1 MKRLFPFLLLLVA
14 AGACVFAYVANRQ
27 PEKVQ
32 SEFLSSETIAEQALD
47 RGQRLQQLGKFELA
61 IAEFEKV
68 PQDAG
73 DLAVAA
79 RIAQASTLLNLG
91 YLVDAED
98 QLNRLAEISPGDP
111 YLLNLRQ
118 GLLTAAGRR
127 WESRKDL
134 TQLLQ
139 LGVGK
144 TRTYLIYL
152 ANLHEMPAP
161 DEDYFERIV
170 AVGDAWGSLG
180 AARVAMALNSDKS
193 AINHLRKTL
202 DEKPDSTEAKVQLAG
217 FLLDQGRGDD
227 FQKYITT
234 FSKQDFQHPV
244 IWMLQG
250 RWAQEQ
256 GQNDVAIRCYWEC
269 LKRDPNFGRAC
280 YQLGQLLA
288 KKGRP
293 EVAGEFLERAGQLDL
308 LREHATRLYDMMTEQ
323 QSLLK
328 VTEACRDLGRP
339 LEAER
344 WCTVLEDLNVAKLT
358 SRAAEV
364 RETLPDISPLPALLP
379 EADLAANI
387 DLSEFPMPDWTR
399 ASISDEIASSDQS
412 ASTQVPSDQQQSFVL
427 IDQAKELGI
436 QFVYENGDDPN
447 SEGQRM
453 FEYTGG
459 GVGVIDLDNDLWP
472 DLSFTQGTKWPPKEN
487 RGVFFDHLYRNRRG
501 AEFTEVSEV
510 AGLRDDRFGQGI
522 SVGDLNNDG
531 FQDVYIA
538 NIDGNRLFEN
548 NGDGTYS
555 DITVGAGL
563 GHKNWTT
570 SCLMA
575 DFNGDGIADIY
586 DVTFLQGEDIFY
598 RICSDEN
605 GVARSCAPAGFDAA
619 PDYVFRGTGDGR
631 FEPFSDAA
639 GFNQEDGDGLGIVA
653 ADFNNDGRPAIFI
666 ANDGRP
672 NFLISA
678 AVTDDESGVV
688 SEWMDTAVTTGAA
701 FDEEGRSQACMGIAA
716 GDLNQDGYV
725 DLFITNFYQE
735 SNILY
740 QNLGGGAFL
749 DLTRTNGLRSP
760 GFDKLGFGTQAID
773 FDLNGWQDLIVVN
786 GHVDD
791 FTHKKIPYRM
801 QPQAYRNIDGQR
813 FEEVKAV
820 NSDDYRQRD
829 LLGRGLAKI
838 DWNRDRKVDFAV
850 TQLTDP
856 ASLVTNETPSVR
868 ESISL
873 RLVGRKCSRDAFYAR
888 VSVSAGDWSEEQQLT
903 AGNGYQ
909 ASSEKR
915 LVFAI
920 PKSAEPIQLRV
931 TWPDQSIQTFLDVQ
945 RNTDFLAIEGCKQ
958 VYFVPL

>member
-1 MKRLFPFLLLLVA
+1 MKRILPFLLLLIA
-14 AGACVFAYVANRQ
+14 AAACVFAFVSTREPTEAK
-27 PEKVQ
+27 PEPV
-32 SEFLSSETIAEQALD
+32 SVSALARLALD
-47 RGQRLQQLGKFELA
+47 RGQQLQRSGKYMLA
-61 IAEFEKV
+61 IAEFDKV

-79 RIAQASTLLNLG
+79 RVSQASTLLNLG
-91 YLVDAED
+91 YLCDAET
-98 QLNRLAEISPGDP
+98 QLQRLEAIAPTDP
-111 YLLNLRQ
+111 FLFDLRQ

-127 WESRKDL
+127 WESKADL
-134 TQLLQ
+134 TRLLQ

-180 AARVAMALNSDKS
+180 AARVAMALNSDQS

-202 DEKPDSTEAKVQLAG
+202 DEKPNSTEAKVQLAG
-217 FLLDQGRGDD
+217 FLLDQGRGED
-227 FQKYITT
+227 FQKYVTT
-234 FSKQDFQHPV
+234 LTQQDFGHPV

-256 GQNDVAIRCYWEC
+256 GQDNVATRCYWEC

-288 KKGRP
+288 KQGRE
-293 EVAGEFLERAGQLDL
+293 EVAGKFLKRAGQLDL

-328 VTEACRDLGRP
+328 VTEACADLGRL

-344 WCTVLEDLNVAKLT
+344 WCTVLEEQNVPKLT
-358 SRAAEV
+358 ARAAEV
-364 RETLPDISPLPALLP
+364 RKSLPETSPLPILSADS
-379 EADLAANI
+379 DLAALI
-387 DLSEFPMPDWTR
+387 DLSEFPMPDWSA
-399 ASISDEIASSDQS
+399 ASIPDSIAGTKAKSSTNS
-412 ASTQVPSDQQQSFVL
+412 ASNEQQSFVL
-427 IDQAKELGI
+427 IDQAQQLGI
-436 QFVYENGDDPN
+436 QFTYENGDDPN
-447 SEGQRM
+447 SDGQRM

-459 GVGVIDLDNDLWP
+459 GVGVLDLDNDLWP
-472 DLSFTQGTKWPPKEN
+472 DISFTQGNHWPPAEHQGK
-487 RGVFFDHLYRNRRG
+487 FFDHLYRNRRG
-501 AEFTEVSEV
+501 EGFVEVSELT
-510 AGLRDDRFGQGI
+510 GLRDDRFGQGI
-522 SVGDLNNDG
+522 SVGDFNNDG
-531 FQDVYIA
+531 FQDTYVA

-548 NGDGTYS
+548 NGDGTYTDVTPKS
-555 DITVGAGL
+555 GL
-563 GHKNWTT
+563 GHKDWTT
-570 SCLMA
+570 SCLIA
-575 DFNGDGIADIY
+575 DVNGDGTPDIY

-619 PDYVFRGTGDGR
+619 PDYVFEGQGDGR
-631 FEPFSDAA
+631 FQQFPKSA
-639 GFNQEDGDGLGIVA
+639 GFDQEDGDGLGIVA
-653 ADFNNDGRPAIFI
+653 ADFNNDGRPSIFI

-672 NFLISA
+672 NFLISP
-678 AVTDDESGVV
+678 AVTNGEDGVI
-688 SEWMDTAVTTGAA
+688 SEWVDMAVTTGAA

-716 GDLNQDGYV
+716 GDLNQDGYL
-725 DLFITNFYQE
+725 DLFVTNFYQE

-740 QNLGGGAFL
+740 ENIGGTAFL
-749 DLTRTNGLRSP
+749 DLTRTKGLRSP
-760 GFDKLGFGTQAID
+760 SFDKLGFGTQAID
-773 FDLNGWQDLIVVN
+773 FDLNGWQDLVVVN

-791 FTHKKIPYRM
+791 FTHKQIPYKM
-801 QPQAYRNIDGQR
+801 TPQVYRNIDGQR
-813 FEEVKAV
+813 FEEVKPVA
-820 NSDDYRQRD
+820 SDDYRQNK

-850 TQLTDP
+850 TQLSDP
-856 ASLVTNETPSVR
+856 ASLVTNETPAAQDSLSV
-868 ESISL
+868 

-888 VSVSAGDWSEEQQLT
+888 VMLSAGDWSEEQQLT

-909 ASSEKR
+909 SSSEKK

-920 PKSAEPIQLRV
+920 PKSDQPIQMQV
-931 TWPDQSIQTFLDVQ
+931 TWPDQSIQKFSSVQ
-945 RNTDFLAIEGCKQ
+945 RNADFLAIEGSKQ
-958 VYFVPL
+958 VYFVQ